1 MKTITLLFVL
11 FLLAGNSSAQEATL
25 NEHIKKLTDELEQ
38 TYPTRRPVEVAVLDF
53 RTSDN
58 RITAFNTYLQ
68 NAFHENYKGSRT
80 FRLFDQDNV
89 NRILSSSEWDLEKS
103 NNFTTYATLR
113 EDIFKTLGLGA
124 DAFIYGQINDN
135 NETITITAYLIP
147 QGVKPSRLHAAVT
160 FPSSEETDRLLGKPV
175 LRRRRPKPQRDTV
188 VVVRDRI
195 VEREVRVVD
204 TVVVEREIEVEKPVV
219 VRERP
224 ERPSENVVEVPG
236 YRFELNSIERLH
248 DGSILCKLTV
258 TRLTRDIEL
267 NIFRSGYRGTTKIFD
282 EAGAEY
288 VPESINIANK
298 AIRGSYDNHRFIQNV
313 PTQVTFRVKSVD
325 PDASMISLFE
335 IVLGDSDVEK
345 FNIQFRNIP
354 IQ

>member
-1 MKTITLLFVL
+1 MKTNALFFALVL
-11 FLLAGNSSAQEATL
+11 FTFGSYAQEVAL
-25 NEHIKKLTDELEQ
+25 SDHIKTLTDELAQ
-38 TYPTRRPVEVAVLDF
+38 TYPTRRAIDVAVLDF

-68 NAFHENYKGSRT
+68 NAFHENYKGSGS
-80 FRLFDQDNV
+80 FRLYDQNNV
-89 NRILSSSEWDLEKS
+89 NRVLANSEWDLEQS
-103 NNFTTYATLR
+103 NDFATYATLR

-147 QGVKPSRLHAAVT
+147 QGVKPARLHATVT

-175 LRRRRPKPQRDTV
+175 VRRRRPASQEPV

-204 TVVVEREIEVEKPVV
+204 TVVVEREVLVDRPVE

-224 ERPSENVVEVPG
+224 EQPSGNVVEVPG
-236 YRFELNSIERLH
+236 YRFELNSIERVH
-248 DGSILCKLTV
+248 DGSLMCKMTV
-258 TRLTRDIEL
+258 TRLDRDIEL
-267 NIFRSGYRGTTKIFD
+267 NFYRSGWRGTTKIFD
-282 EAGAEY
+282 EAGAEH

-298 AIRGSYDNHRFIQNV
+298 RIRGAHDNHRFIQDV
-313 PTQVTFRVKSVD
+313 PTQVTFRVRGVD
-325 PDASMISLFE
+325 PDISMISLFE
-335 IVLGDSDVEK
+335 IVLGDDDVEK
-345 FNIQFRNIP
+345 FNIQFRRIP
-354 IQ
+354 IE